1 MDESGES
8 NQFDDDFEESFKEL
22 FLFGR
27 LSTRMTVKENA
38 TITNARAESFLEQDH

>member
-27 LSTRMTVKENA
+27 LSTRMTVNENDA
-38 TITNARAESFLEQDH
+38 IVNARTEISVAQDH